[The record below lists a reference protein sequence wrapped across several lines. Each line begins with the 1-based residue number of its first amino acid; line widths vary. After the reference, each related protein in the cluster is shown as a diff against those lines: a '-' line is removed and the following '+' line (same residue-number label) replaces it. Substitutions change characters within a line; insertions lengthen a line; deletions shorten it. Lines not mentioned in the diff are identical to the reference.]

1 MDITQLSNHYSST
14 GQITLN
20 DLQAIK
26 QLGFKTI
33 ICFRPPAE
41 DKENQINQEDLK
53 NEALKNNLVFLN
65 IPVIPGNITPEN
77 VATFTQEMSSQ
88 QTPFLVIVKV
98 VVALKECTWPT
109 SKVKIS
115 NKA

>member
-1 MDITQLSNHYSST
+1 MDITQLSTHYSST

-41 DKENQINQEDLK
+41 DKDNQVNQEDLK
-53 NEALKNNLVFLN
+53 HEALKHNLVFLN

-88 QTPFLVIVKV
+88 QTPILGYCKSGGRAKGMYLAFEQSQH
-98 VVALKECTWPT
+98 LK
-109 SKVKIS
+109 
-115 NKA
+115 